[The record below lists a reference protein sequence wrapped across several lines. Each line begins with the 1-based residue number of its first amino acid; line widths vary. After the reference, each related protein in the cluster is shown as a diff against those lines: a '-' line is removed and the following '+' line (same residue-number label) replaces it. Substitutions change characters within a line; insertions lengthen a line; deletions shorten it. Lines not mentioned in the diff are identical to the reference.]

1 MATADGI
8 KPRTLD
14 RAKTDLG
21 VKAAREGFGSE
32 GRWVW
37 YMPQS
42 APTLTKDAK
51 PGGLAHNELVGAQ
64 YAAGDRSGEL

>member
-51 PGGLAHNELVGAQ
+51 PGGLAHNEPVGAQ
-64 YAAGDRSGEL
+64 CAAGDRSGEL